1 MKKQLN
7 EIKRLQKIAGLL
19 KENENNSIDPATLSD
34 IDSAIKMSYPSAR
47 EANPAEIE
55 DVSVY
60 LGNDY
65 IKLYKVDSSD
75 DQDEEDYDEYDNTHV
90 AFINVTMEDGN
101 IVYYEVRED
110 NEYPGDYEQGEGNYG
125 EPNGVWDPQAKK
137 FAFDGY
143 SSDEEDDYE
152 LEENDNSQGIESQ
165 LMSTIKGQSNDMSF
179 LSGVSDQ
186 EFVAALKKLK
196 VNYKISDSGM
206 STDYYIGKPGSGIVF
221 SNNDGDWMA
230 DDYQLAEISESEI
243 SIGDDGYG
251 GKNITISQKNDGI
264 EIIKRDAND
273 MNRVSGNIFL
283 PLDPESIDELIAFLT
298 KVKSNPG
305 KKKQAKKMS
314 DDERKEMVRQQ
325 LKRDLGRDF

>member
-1 MKKQLN
+1 MKSRLN
-7 EIKRLQKIAGLL
+7 EVKKLQKLAGL
-19 KENENNSIDPATLSD
+19 
-34 IDSAIKMSYPSAR
+34 IK
-47 EANPAEIE
+47 
-55 DVSVY
+55 
-60 LGNDY
+60 
-65 IKLYKVDSSD
+65 
-75 DQDEEDYDEYDNTHV
+75 
-90 AFINVTMEDGN
+90 
-101 IVYYEVRED
+101 
-110 NEYPGDYEQGEGNYG
+110 
-125 EPNGVWDPQAKK
+125 
-137 FAFDGY
+137 
-143 SSDEEDDYE
+143 
-152 LEENDNSQGIESQ
+152 ENDNSQGIETQ

-186 EFVAALKKLK
+186 EFVAALENLGIDYK
-196 VNYKISDSGM
+196 VSDSGM
-206 STDYYIGKPGSGIVF
+206 STDYHIGEAGDGGIVF

-243 SIGDDGYG
+243 NIGDDGYG
-251 GKNITISQKNDGI
+251 GTNITISQKNDGI

-283 PLDPESIDELIAFLT
+283 PLNPESIDELIAFLT

>member
-55 DVSVY
+55 DVSDY
-60 LGNDY
+60 LGSDY

-90 AFINVTMEDGN
+90 AFINVTMEDEN

-125 EPNGVWDPQAKK
+125 EPTGVWDPKAKK

-143 SSDEEDDYE
+143 SSDEEE
-152 LEENDNSQGIESQ
+152 
-165 LMSTIKGQSNDMSF
+165 
-179 LSGVSDQ
+179 
-186 EFVAALKKLK
+186 
-196 VNYKISDSGM
+196 
-206 STDYYIGKPGSGIVF
+206 
-221 SNNDGDWMA
+221 
-230 DDYQLAEISESEI
+230 
-243 SIGDDGYG
+243 
-251 GKNITISQKNDGI
+251 
-264 EIIKRDAND
+264 
-273 MNRVSGNIFL
+273 
-283 PLDPESIDELIAFLT
+283 DE
-298 KVKSNPG
+298 
-305 KKKQAKKMS
+305 
-314 DDERKEMVRQQ
+314 
-325 LKRDLGRDF
+325 DF